1 MLQTPARKKYDSA
14 YAHTI
19 RRRTLAI
26 IVVWAIV
33 LGICVYRLA
42 YLQIFNAA
50 GVAQEAENSRTIT
63 ARVQAMRGSIV
74 DTNGEILAQS
84 VEAYKIYVD
93 QVGAKNFTPTSCT
106 PKRTRSMTDAQYE
119 ERAEELKDVCHSLK
133 GQDVP
138 GKGAS
143 AVARI
148 LAPVLQLNVQ
158 ELGAKIAGDTRYV
171 VVANNVTP
179 EVKRRIDK
187 LHLSGVVGAELI
199 SERVYSNP
207 TLIGSILG
215 GVNGEGKGVT
225 GIESMEEA
233 SLQGINGV
241 ETYEQTNPIYGTAK
255 IPGTEKVQSVA
266 TPGGTVKL
274 TIDSDVQ
281 WYLNKELKARVE
293 NQHADWGIGV
303 VQEIK
308 TGRIIAISDSDQ
320 YAANSEDALTK
331 GSPAMQSTF
340 DPGST
345 GKLITA
351 SGVLQEGLHKATDHF
366 TVPYSLEYRGQTYHD
381 ALPHGDENL
390 TLAGIL
396 YHSYN
401 TGTIMTAYN
410 YSTEKRY
417 QYITDFG
424 IGQPTGINF
433 PGESNGLLVSNG
445 NDWDTRTRE
454 TVLFGQ
460 GYTVNAL
467 QMTNV
472 IATIAN
478 GGVRLGQ
485 RLIEKS
491 TNAQGKD
498 TTPSANESKRV
509 ISEETAATMMNMM
522 ENIGEEYAR
531 VVTVP
536 GYRIAGKS
544 GTAEVAGE
552 GGRLTG
558 IVGDYIIALP
568 ADKPQ
573 YVIAVFM
580 KNADAYYGGAS
591 VGPVVQNI
599 GKFLMQ
605 KYQIPQSAPRTDAIP
620 ITW

>member
-1 MLQTPARKKYDSA
+1 MAQTPQRKKYDSA
-14 YAHTI
+14 HAHTI

-26 IVVWAIV
+26 VLVWALV
-33 LGICVYRLA
+33 LGICVYKLA

-50 GVAQEAENSRTIT
+50 SIAQEAESSRTVT

-93 QVGAKNFTPTSCT
+93 QIGAKNFTPTSCT
-106 PKRTRSMTDAQYE
+106 PKRTRSMTDAEYE
-119 ERAEELKDVCHSLK
+119 SRVEDLKTMCHSLNGK
-133 GQDVP
+133 DVP

-148 LAPVLQLNVQ
+148 LAPVLGLNVQ

-171 VVANNVTP
+171 VVANDVTP
-179 EVKRRIDK
+179 DVKRKIDK
-187 LHLSGVVGAELI
+187 LHLSGVVGTELV
-199 SERVYSNP
+199 SQRVYSNP
-207 TLIGSILG
+207 TLIGAILG
-215 GVNGEGKGVT
+215 GVDADGKGVT
-225 GIESMEEA
+225 GIESMENA
-233 SLQGINGV
+233 SLQGVNGV

-303 VQEIK
+303 VQEVK
-308 TGRIIAISDSDQ
+308 TGKILAISDSSQ

-331 GSPAMQSTF
+331 GSQAMLSTF

-351 SGVLQEGLHKATDHF
+351 AGVLQEGLHKATDHF
-366 TVPYSLEYRGQTYHD
+366 TVPYSLEYQGQTYHD
-381 ALPHGDENL
+381 ALPHPDEKL

-410 YSTEKRY
+410 YSTDKRY
-417 QYITDFG
+417 QYLTDFG

-433 PGESNGLLVSNG
+433 PGESQGLLAKA

-454 TVLFGQ
+454 TILFGQ

-485 RLIEKS
+485 RLIESS
-491 TNAQGKD
+491 TDAQGKD
-498 TTPSANESKRV
+498 TTPSANESKRI
-509 ISEETAATMMNMM
+509 ISEDTAATMMNMM

-531 VVTVP
+531 VVTIP

-544 GTAEVAGE
+544 GTAEVAGD

-558 IVGDYIIALP
+558 IVGDYIVAVP

-573 YVIAVFM
+573 FVIAVFM
-580 KNADAYYGGAS
+580 KNAQAYYGGAS
-591 VGPVVQNI
+591 VGPVVQNV

-605 KYQIPQSAPRTDAIP
+605 KYQVPQSSPRTDAIP
-620 ITW
+620 IEW